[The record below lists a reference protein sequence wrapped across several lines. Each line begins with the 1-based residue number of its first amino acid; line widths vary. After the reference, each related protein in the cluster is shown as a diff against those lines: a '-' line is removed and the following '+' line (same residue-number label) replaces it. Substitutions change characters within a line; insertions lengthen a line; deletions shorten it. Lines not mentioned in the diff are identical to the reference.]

1 MWFEV
6 LGFGADSQER
16 VLEMSLVQKGG
27 FIKSTGAGGSKSC
40 AAAVKGDCRHTGE
53 PGEVKIRGSFQRAL
67 RRLTESCRPSY
78 CQAKAGFVPLGINIK
93 RAGRNSQ
100 TAGLKYLS
108 LGCG

>member
-40 AAAVKGDCRHTGE
+40 AAAVKGD
-53 PGEVKIRGSFQRAL
+53 
-67 RRLTESCRPSY
+67 
-78 CQAKAGFVPLGINIK
+78 
-93 RAGRNSQ
+93 
-100 TAGLKYLS
+100 
-108 LGCG
+108 